1 MARADLSGTG
11 VLVYDGGLV
20 QPPVALDLG
29 PIQTLPANLCW
40 GCLGETMLLA
50 LEGDVEDY
58 SIGGKLSLR
67 QADYIAALA
76 RKHGFEPAVPQWYG
90 ELLGGRGGSSRVA
103 CHVAAKARVRRSAE

>member
-1 MARADLSGTG
+1 M
-11 VLVYDGGLV
+11 LVYDGGLV
-20 QPPVALDLG
+20 QPPFALDLG
-29 PIQTLPANLCW
+29 PFQTLPPNLCW

-90 ELLGGRGGSSRVA
+90 EVLADEDFDRVSAMSLRHGRTV
-103 CHVAAKARVRRSAE
+103 CVIHAAE